1 MSRPSSLSRRGTA
14 AVVNLPAAVQGTTL
28 VLLSAAGFGA
38 MSIFAKA
45 AYAAGANV
53 PTTLFLR
60 FLLAS
65 VVLWGGLAATG
76 RARFGLSARAVV
88 LCVGLGAIGYAA
100 MSLAFFSALEYVS
113 ASLASLVLY
122 TYPPVVTL
130 LAFIVL
136 REGLDGRKCLALAA
150 AALGLVFVLGV
161 GGGPV
166 RGVGVVLALVASASY
181 SAYIIAAR
189 VLLRGVPPLAASAIV
204 IAAAGTTFGI
214 YGAASGTLRLS
225 MSIPAYAAIAGMAV
239 VSTVLAIAA
248 FFAGLERVGASR
260 TAILST
266 FEPVVTLTLAAA
278 VLGDRLAP
286 VQLAGGVCIL
296 GAVVLLHAG
305 SGRRAERPAADV
317 PSGGPDG
324 NAPRSGRT

>member
-1 MSRPSSLSRRGTA
+1 M
-14 AVVNLPAAVQGTTL
+14 NLPAATQGTAL
-28 VLLSAAGFGA
+28 VLISAVGFGT
-38 MSIFAKA
+38 MSIFAKT

-65 VVLWGGLAATG
+65 VLLWGGLAATG
-76 RARFGLSARAVV
+76 RVRFGLSARQV
-88 LCVGLGAIGYAA
+88 LVCVALGAIGYAA
-100 MSLAFFSALEYVS
+100 MSLAFFSALEYVP

-130 LAFIVL
+130 LAFILL

-150 AALGLVFVLGV
+150 AALGLMLVLGI
-161 GGGPV
+161 GTGAV

-189 VLLRGVPPLAASAIV
+189 VLLRSVPPVAASAIV

-239 VSTVLAIAA
+239 VSTVLAIGA

-260 TAILST
+260 AAILST
-266 FEPVVTLTLAAA
+266 VEPVVTLALAAA
-278 VLGDRLAP
+278 VLGERLAP
-286 VQLAGGVCIL
+286 VQVAGGACIL
-296 GAVVLLHAG
+296 GAVFLLHAG
-305 SGRRAERPAADV
+305 SGRRARPAADV
-317 PSGGPDG
+317 S
-324 NAPRSGRT
+324 RSGET